1 MPLDLATVKPILAK
15 GGTILGSSRTNPFK
29 IENGVERIKQNLADQ
44 GIDVLIAIGGEDTLG
59 VATKLDAL
67 GVKVVGVP
75 KTIDNDLNNTDFT
88 FGFDT
93 SVNIAMEAIDRL
105 HTTAESHHRPLIVE
119 VMGRHAGWIALH
131 SGIAGDA
138 ACILIPEVKFSVEK
152 VCEFVNSRFKTG
164 TAPIIVI
171 AEGAIPQDGDMVT
184 KDQPLDAFGHVQLS
198 GIGDWLAKEIE
209 AKTGHQTRCT
219 VLGHIQRG
227 GTPSAFDRVLS
238 SRFGL
243 EAITAVHEGDFGKMM
258 ALHGTKIAR
267 VPLASATDVL
277 KTVPIERYEE
287 ITSFF
292 G

>member
-29 IENGVERIKQNLADQ
+29 IENGVERIKQNLSDQ

-67 GVKVVGVP
+67 GVKVIGVP

-131 SGIAGDA
+131 SGLAGDA

-152 VCEFVNSRFKTG
+152 VCDYVRSRFETG

-171 AEGAIPQDGDMVT
+171 AEGAIPQDGDMIT

-198 GIGDWLAKEIE
+198 GIGDWLAAEIE
-209 AKTGHQTRCT
+209 TKTGYQTRCT

>member
-29 IENGVERIKQNLADQ
+29 IENGVERIKQNLSDQ

-67 GVKVVGVP
+67 GVKVIGVP

-131 SGIAGDA
+131 SGLAGDA
-138 ACILIPEVKFSVEK
+138 ACILIPEVKFSVDK
-152 VCEFVNSRFKTG
+152 VCEYVKSRFETG

-171 AEGAIPQDGDMVT
+171 AEGAIPQDGDMIT

-198 GIGDWLAKEIE
+198 GIGDWLAAEIE
-209 AKTGHQTRCT
+209 TRTGYQTRCT

>member
-29 IENGVERIKQNLADQ
+29 MENGVERIKQNLADQ

-67 GVKVVGVP
+67 GVKVIGVP

-138 ACILIPEVKFSVEK
+138 ACILIPEVKFSVDK
-152 VCEFVNSRFKTG
+152 VCEYVKSRFETG

-171 AEGAIPQDGDMVT
+171 AEGAIPQDGDMIT

-198 GIGDWLAKEIE
+198 GIGDWLAAEIE
-209 AKTGHQTRCT
+209 TKTGYQTRCT

-258 ALHGTKIAR
+258 ALHGTTIAR